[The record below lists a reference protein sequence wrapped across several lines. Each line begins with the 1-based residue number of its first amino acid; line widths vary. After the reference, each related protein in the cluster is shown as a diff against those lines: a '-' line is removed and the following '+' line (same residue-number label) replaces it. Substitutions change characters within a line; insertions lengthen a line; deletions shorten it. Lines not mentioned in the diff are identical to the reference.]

1 MKVVSCVL
9 PIGPYHPALK
19 EGELFKLIVDGE
31 EVVDAE
37 IKVGYN
43 HRGIEKLAE
52 SMTYDQVVYLVER
65 ICGICSNIHPLCFV
79 QVIEDIAGIEVP
91 DRARYIRTIIA
102 ELERVHSHLLWLGV
116 LGHIVGFDTLLM
128 WSWKIREPILD
139 IFEEITGNRRH
150 YAINVIGGVKWD
162 ISPEAAPKILSVV
175 RDARKSLNRL
185 LDIATR
191 DSTTLARLRNVG
203 VLSKHDAKKF
213 CVVGPTARG
222 SGLHIDTRKDHP
234 YAAYKEI
241 SFDVPTVNDGDVWA
255 RTYVRILEMIESL
268 SIVEQALG
276 ALPSGPIKADRKEI
290 PPWQE
295 GTRVCEAPRGEDLH
309 FVITGENNRPWR
321 LKVRSPSVVN
331 VPSLTKMLPGYTVA
345 DSVAIIGSIDPC
357 FSCTDRVAIVK
368 EDGGVKEF
376 YSFDEL
382 IKMCRRKYGGV

>member
-1 MKVVSCVL
+1 MSCVI

-52 SMTYDQVVYLVER
+52 SLTYDQIVYLVER

-79 QVIEDIAGIEVP
+79 QAIEDIAEIEVP
-91 DRARYIRTIIA
+91 DRARFIRTIIA
-102 ELERVHSHLLWLGV
+102 ELERIHSHLLWVGV

-139 IFEEITGNRRH
+139 IFEEVTGNRRH

-162 ISPEAAPKILSVV
+162 ISPEAAMKILGIVKDV
-175 RDARKSLNRL
+175 RKSLDKL
-185 LDIATR
+185 VDIATK
-191 DSTTLARLRNVG
+191 DSTTLARLKEVG
-203 VLSKHDAKKF
+203 ILSKHDARKF

-222 SGLHIDTRKDHP
+222 SGLYIDARKDHP
-234 YAAYKEI
+234 YAAYREV
-241 SFDVPTVNDGDVWA
+241 SFDVPTVSEGDVWA
-255 RTYVRILEMIESL
+255 RTYVRLLEMIESVE
-268 SIVEQALG
+268 IIEQALG

-295 GTRVCEAPRGEDLH
+295 NVRVGEAPRGEDLH
-309 FVITGENNRPWR
+309 FVITGEDNKPWR

-331 VPSLTKMLPGYTVA
+331 VPSLSKMLPGYTVA

-357 FSCTDRVAIVK
+357 FSCTDRVAVVK
-368 EDGGVKEF
+368 AREGVRES

-382 IKMCRRKYGGV
+382 IKRCRKKFGGV

>member
-1 MKVVSCVL
+1 ML
-9 PIGPYHPALK
+9 ALASGRTLRPRPSGVAAIARNSMPSWSAWCGRR
-19 EGELFKLIVDGE
+19 ETWPVDI
-31 EVVDAE
+31 A
-37 IKVGYN
+37 IWLAAL
-43 HRGIEKLAE
+43 RLLAE
-52 SMTYDQVVYLVER
+52 M
-65 ICGICSNIHPLCFV
+65 H
-79 QVIEDIAGIEVP
+79 
-91 DRARYIRTIIA
+91 
-102 ELERVHSHLLWLGV
+102 
-116 LGHIVGFDTLLM
+116 M
-128 WSWKIREPILD
+128 WSKD
-139 IFEEITGNRRH
+139 IVSTNE
-150 YAINVIGGVKWD
+150 
-162 ISPEAAPKILSVV
+162 SVG
-175 RDARKSLNRL
+175 AERK
-185 LDIATR
+185 
-191 DSTTLARLRNVG
+191 RLRNVG